1 VKVETTSISGVKI
14 IEPDVYRDGRGYF
27 LETWKEPKYDQEVF
41 ETDFCQDNLSYSKHG
56 VLRGLHYQCP
66 NAQAKLVTVLS
77 GEVWDVAVDL
87 RQDEPT
93 FGDWTSVTLSGDNH
107 RQLFLPPW
115 CGHGFVV
122 TGDHARFHYKCSNL
136 YSPDDERSI
145 AWDDPTL
152 GIDWPVEDPILSES
166 DVSAPQLQSIPP
178 EHLF

>member
-1 VKVETTSISGVKI
+1 MRVKTTSIAGVKV
-14 IEPDVYRDGRGYF
+14 IEPDIYRDSRGYF
-27 LETWKEPKYDQEVF
+27 IETWKEPTYAKEVF
-41 ETDFCQDNLSYSKHG
+41 ETDFCQDNLSYSKQD

-93 FGDWTSVTLSGDNH
+93 FGDWTSVTLSGENH

-115 CGHGFVV
+115 CAHGFVV

-136 YSPDDERSI
+136 YSPEDERSI
-145 AWDDPTL
+145 TWDDPTL

-166 DVSAPQLQSIPP
+166 DTSAPELQSIPS